1 MLPELTDL
9 ATAVREAAREELLP
23 RFASVKRELK
33 RDGSVVT
40 VADRGMQERMR
51 VTLVQTWPD
60 YRLLGEE
67 MNPQEQADLLAD
79 PGAGLWILDPLD
91 GTSNFAAGIPF
102 FSVSLGLMIAGE
114 VVLGVVYDPD
124 RDENFTARRSG
135 GAWLNGE
142 PLKKPDQSLP
152 LKRAIAAVDFK
163 RLRPNL
169 VARFAAHPPYASQ
182 RSFGSVALDWC
193 WVAAGRFHVY
203 LHGRQRLW
211 DYAAGQLIL
220 SEAGGYSCSLQ
231 GGPVLD
237 PREESRSALAALDR
251 GLYEEWRGWVLG
263 TDHPER

>member
-1 MLPELTDL
+1 MLPDLTELS
-9 ATAVREAAREELLP
+9 AAVRDAAREELLP

-33 RDGSVVT
+33 SDGSVVT
-40 VADRGMQERMR
+40 VADKGMQARML
-51 VTLVQTWPD
+51 VTLAETWPG

-67 MNPQEQADLLAD
+67 MSAEEQARLVAD

-102 FSVSLGLMIAGE
+102 FSVSLALLVAGE
-114 VVLGVVYDPD
+114 IVLGVVYDPD
-124 RDENFTARRSG
+124 RDESFTARKND

-142 PLKKPDQSLP
+142 PLERPAQSLP

-163 RLRPNL
+163 RLPAAL
-169 VARFAAHPPYASQ
+169 AGRFAEKPPYASQ

-220 SEAGGYSCSLQ
+220 AEAGGYSCTLQ
-231 GGPVLD
+231 GTPVLELSNE
-237 PREESRSALAALDR
+237 PRSAVAGLDR
-251 GLYEEWRGWVLG
+251 DLFEQWRRWIGSAG
-263 TDHPER
+263 QPP